1 MSIQHISWSS
11 IELFHNCVRTFDH
24 LAALG
29 RPRPV
34 VEYRA
39 KVKLHGTNCA
49 VQVSPG
55 AVVAQSRT
63 QLLSPEADYKGFAA
77 WVHRHR
83 AYFQTLARDIVVF
96 GEWCGPGVEKGM
108 AISAAKTKLFAVFA
122 VQLEWIVA
130 DVRKESVAELE
141 ASGLQFAQV
150 EKAIRARARTW
161 YLSDTSS

>member
-1 MSIQHISWSS
+1 M
-11 IELFHNCVRTFDH
+11 
-24 LAALG
+24 
-29 RPRPV
+29 
-34 VEYRA
+34 
-39 KVKLHGTNCA
+39 
-49 VQVSPG
+49 G
-55 AVVAQSRT
+55 A
-63 QLLSPEADYKGFAA
+63 PP
-77 WVHRHR
+77 R